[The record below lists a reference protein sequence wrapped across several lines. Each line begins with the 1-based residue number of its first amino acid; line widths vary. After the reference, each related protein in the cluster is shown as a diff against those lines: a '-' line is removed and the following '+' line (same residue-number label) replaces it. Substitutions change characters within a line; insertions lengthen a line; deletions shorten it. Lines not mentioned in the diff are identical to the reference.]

1 MSRGP
6 AERKSGISKPAP
18 RRIRT
23 GIPLFLN
30 NPSII
35 IAPVSLGAEPTFTQS
50 STRLPSTLSEPE
62 VYCDATEEYCDATE
76 ESSQLER
83 GNGLFTS
90 AKVKSVP
97 KTIARGITSAGLGK
111 PDYAKTREQH
121 ARYVGA
127 LEACGLKVVV
137 LDADDEFPDSVF
149 VEDTAVV
156 TDRCA
161 IVARPGAPSRRG
173 EARAVEPML
182 SDLYGN
188 VERIE
193 APGTLDGGDVLQV
206 GKRFYVGL
214 TQRTNEEGAEQLSGI
229 LQHHGFDASLVPLRR
244 FLHLKTGISYLG
256 DDDLLVAGE
265 LVENDA
271 FAGFDGIPVPPQ
283 EEYCANCI
291 RVNDRLLI
299 PAGYEGTKASIC
311 ARGYEV
317 IELEMSEFQKVDGGL
332 SCLSLRL
339 P

>member
-1 MSRGP
+1 
-6 AERKSGISKPAP
+6 
-18 RRIRT
+18 
-23 GIPLFLN
+23 LFLN

-50 STRLPSTLSEPE
+50 STRLLSTLSEPE
-62 VYCDATEEYCDATE
+62 VYCDAAEEIL
-76 ESSQLER
+76 SLER
-83 GNGLFTS
+83 GKRLFTS
-90 AKVKSVP
+90 AIVKSVP

-111 PDYAKTREQH
+111 PDYGQAREQH

-161 IVARPGAPSRRG
+161 VVVRPGAPSRRG
-173 EARAVEPML
+173 EIRAVEPVL
-182 SDLYGN
+182 SDLYEN

-206 GKRFYVGL
+206 GEHFYVGL
-214 TQRTNEEGAEQLSGI
+214 TLRTNEEGAEQLSVI
-229 LQHHGFDASLVPLRR
+229 LQRHGFDVSPVPLRR
-244 FLHLKTGISYLG
+244 FLHLKTGVSYLG
-256 DDDLLVAGE
+256 DDNLLVAGE

-291 RVNDRLLI
+291 RVNDRVLI
-299 PAGYEGTKASIC
+299 PAGYEGTKAGIS

-317 IELEMSEFQKVDGGL
+317 VEREMSEFQKVDGGL